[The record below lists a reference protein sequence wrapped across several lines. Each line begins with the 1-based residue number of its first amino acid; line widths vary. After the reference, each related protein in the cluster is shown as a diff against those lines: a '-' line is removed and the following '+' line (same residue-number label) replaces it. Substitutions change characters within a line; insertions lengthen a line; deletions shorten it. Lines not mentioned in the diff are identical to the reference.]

1 MSEDV
6 GPLAR
11 RGVLWGADSLANESE
26 ARQSYPGP
34 QEARRSESEFL
45 RAVVDFTPDLI
56 QVKDAAG
63 RLVFANKA
71 CLAMIGRGVEDVL
84 GRPVGAWH
92 GQPDES
98 GPIEANDRR
107 VLDSGDTLL
116 TEELFTDPQ
125 GRRRVFLSTKAALRG
140 DDGTITGLIGIST
153 DITQRKQSE
162 QAHRRS
168 ETRFRAAVDAMDGV
182 LWTADAT
189 GARTGDETGWTR
201 LTGQDGAEAAE
212 LGWTHVVHPE
222 DVPATLAGWRAAVAA
237 GEPYQF
243 EHRVRRRDGRWR
255 LCTVRAVPV
264 ADQYGQIVEWV
275 GVHTDVTEE
284 RENQTRLADTLQQLS
299 LALDIGEIGVWSY
312 TPEGLTLDC
321 DDRMRGLFG
330 VAPDEPLDT
339 ARMKALVFEE
349 DLPRL
354 SAQIG
359 QATREGVGA
368 VFESEFRIRRSDTGE
383 VRWITARGQQV
394 AQPQAAEVR
403 FIGTCRDV
411 TSRRER
417 EEQVRGLLRELS
429 HRTKNILAVIQAVA
443 RQTVM
448 NSRDIADFRPRFEA
462 RLQAMSRSLDLLVE
476 HHWHGATLHE
486 VVRAQLG
493 DEIGHVSLDGPVL
506 YLKPDAAQNLGLAMH
521 ELTTNAVNYG
531 SLSTQEGR
539 VEVTWRIED
548 GHFHLSWREV
558 DGPPVTPPVTKGFGQ
573 TLMQR
578 LALGGESELRF
589 EPDGVVWEMTAPIG
603 HVLGKDNEG

>member
-1 MSEDV
+1 MSESA
-6 GPLAR
+6 GRRAR
-11 RGVLWGADSLANESE
+11 RGVLWGAESLANDSE
-26 ARQSYPGP
+26 ARQKQPGP
-34 QEARRSESEFL
+34 QEARRSENDFL
-45 RAVVDFTPDLI
+45 RAVVDYTPDLI

-63 RLVFANKA
+63 RVVFVNRA
-71 CLAMIGRGVEDVL
+71 CLAMIGRGAEEVL
-84 GRPVGAWH
+84 GRQVGAWH
-92 GQPDES
+92 AQPDET
-98 GPIEANDRR
+98 GRIEANDRR

-116 TEELFTDPQ
+116 TEELFTDAA
-125 GRRRVFLSTKAALRG
+125 GIRRVFLSTKAALRG
-140 DDGTITGLIGIST
+140 ADGQITGLIGIST

-168 ETRFRAAVDAMDGV
+168 ETRFRAAVEAMDGV
-182 LWTADAT
+182 LWTADAK
-189 GARTGDETGWTR
+189 GARTGEETGWTK
-201 LTGQDGAEAAE
+201 LTGQDSAEAAQ
-212 LGWTHVVHPE
+212 LGWTRMVHPD
-222 DVPATLAGWRAAVAA
+222 DVPATLAGWQAAVEA

-243 EHRVRRRDGRWR
+243 EHRVRRHDGRWR

-264 ADQYGQIVEWV
+264 EDQHGQIVEWV

-312 TPEGLTLDC
+312 MPDGPILDS

-330 VAPDEPLDT
+330 VAPHEPLDIP
-339 ARMKALVFEE
+339 RMKALVFDE

-354 SAQIG
+354 LHEIG

-368 VFESEFRIRRSDTGE
+368 VFEAEFRIRRSDTGE
-383 VRWITARGQQV
+383 VRWLTARGQQV
-394 AQPQAAEVR
+394 AQPRGAEVR

-417 EEQVRGLLRELS
+417 EEQIRALLRELS
-429 HRTKNILAVIQAVA
+429 HRTKNILAVIQAIA

-448 NSRDIADFRPRFEA
+448 TSRDIADFRPRFEA

-493 DEIGHVSLDGPVL
+493 DEIGHVSLDGPMI

-531 SLSTQEGR
+531 ALSTQGGR

-548 GHFHLSWREV
+548 GDFHLSWREV
-558 DGPPVTPPVTKGFGQ
+558 GGPPVTPPITKGFGQ

-589 EPDGVVWEMTAPIG
+589 ERDGVVWEMTAPIG
-603 HVLGKDNEG
+603 HVLSEGAER

>member
-1 MSEDV
+1 M
-6 GPLAR
+6 
-11 RGVLWGADSLANESE
+11 ANESE
-26 ARQSYPGP
+26 AHQTYPGP
-34 QEARRSESEFL
+34 QEVRRSESDFL

-56 QVKDAAG
+56 HVKDAAG

-71 CLAMIGRGVEDVL
+71 CLAIIGRGAEEVL

-92 GQPDES
+92 GHADES
-98 GPIEANDRR
+98 GRIEANDRR
-107 VLDSGDTLL
+107 VLESGDTLL
-116 TEELFTDPQ
+116 TEEPFTDPE

-140 DDGTITGLIGIST
+140 EGGEITGLIGVST

-168 ETRFRAAVDAMDGV
+168 ETRFRAAVEAMDGV
-182 LWTADAT
+182 LWTADAS
-189 GARTGDETGWTR
+189 GARTGDETGWTK
-201 LTGQDGAEAAE
+201 LTGQEGAEAAAQ
-212 LGWTHVVHPE
+212 GWVRMVHPE
-222 DVPATLAGWRAAVAA
+222 DRAATLAGWRAAVEA

-243 EHRVRRRDGRWR
+243 EHRVRRGDGRWR

-264 ADQYGQIVEWV
+264 EDQSGQIVEWV

-284 RENQTRLADTLQQLS
+284 RENQTRLADALQQLS

-312 TPEGLTLDC
+312 TPDGPALEC
-321 DDRMRGLFG
+321 DERMRGLFG
-330 VAPDEPLDT
+330 VAPDELLDI
-339 ARMKALVFEE
+339 RRVKRLVFEE

-354 SAQIG
+354 SQQIG
-359 QATREGVGA
+359 DATRAGVGA
-368 VFESEFRIRRSDTGE
+368 VFEAEFRIRRADTGE

-394 AQPQAAEVR
+394 AQPHAAQVR
-403 FIGTCRDV
+403 FIGTSRDV

-417 EEQVRGLLRELS
+417 EEQVRALLRELS

-443 RQTVM
+443 RQTVLT
-448 NSRDIADFRPRFEA
+448 SRDIGDFRPRFEA

-486 VVRAQLG
+486 VIRAQLG
-493 DEIGHVSLDGPVL
+493 DEVGHVSLDGPML

-531 SLSTQEGR
+531 ALSTQEGR
-539 VEVTWRIED
+539 VEVTWRVED

-558 DGPPVTPPVTKGFGQ
+558 GGPPVTPPVTKGFGQ

-589 EPDGVVWEMTAPIG
+589 EREGVVWEMTAPLG
-603 HVLGKDNEG
+603 HVLGAGSDS